1 MFKKFAA
8 ILLTAL
14 ILSCALF
21 VPAFAAEGKYVFMDV
36 NTGKDG
42 RDGLFPHDAKPVHIQ
57 AHGRMRQGL
66 PQNPLALWL
75 FRVRL
80 APAIHIRSRP

>member
-42 RDGLFPHDAKPVHIQ
+42 RDGLTAETARRSLGSLDGSGCMA
-57 AHGRMRQGL
+57 ALGEEG
-66 PQNPLALWL
+66 ALWL